1 MRCHAGKPLNIR
13 SLRFP
18 EDITRVNWN
27 NESGR
32 GNADNQSN
40 PGCFSKPVNSLDRA
54 RHFIAFPQDPGTC
67 VDPVLLSSGA
77 GHSARQK
84 QEERE
89 WERERENAPSQLPT
103 VFTAAR
109 HQTFIR
115 CHLYSLWCEAISISQ
130 PVKWCR
136 NRLLPGSVKKEKKN
150 KNLKHTHTHKHT
162 CRFSFLVQTTD
173 RWSMLIC

>member
-1 MRCHAGKPLNIR
+1 MQSRKPLNIIR

-40 PGCFSKPVNSLDRA
+40 PGCPSKPVNSLDRA
-54 RHFIAFPQDPGTC
+54 RHFIVFPQDPGTC
-67 VDPVLLSSGA
+67 TDPVLLSCGA
-77 GHSARQK
+77 GRSVRQK
-84 QEERE
+84 QEER
-89 WERERENAPSQLPT
+89 ERERENAPSQLPT

-136 NRLLPGSVKKEKKN
+136 NRLLPGSVKKKE
-150 KNLKHTHTHKHT
+150 KNLKHTHTYTHKHT
-162 CRFSFLVQTTD
+162 SRFSFLVHTTD
-173 RWSMLIC
+173 RRSKLIC

>member
-1 MRCHAGKPLNIR
+1 MRCHAGKPLNIRR

-40 PGCFSKPVNSLDRA
+40 PGCPSKPVNSLDRA
-54 RHFIAFPQDPGTC
+54 RHFIAFPQDLGTC

-89 WERERENAPSQLPT
+89 WERERTLRHSCQLCLQLHGIKHSSDAIFT
-103 VFTAAR
+103 VCDVKQSAFHSLSNDVETACYLAVSKR
-109 HQTFIR
+109 
-115 CHLYSLWCEAISISQ
+115 
-130 PVKWCR
+130 
-136 NRLLPGSVKKEKKN
+136 EKKKILN
-150 KNLKHTHTHKHT
+150 TLTHTNT
-162 CRFSFLVQTTD
+162 RAGFPF
-173 RWSMLIC
+173 